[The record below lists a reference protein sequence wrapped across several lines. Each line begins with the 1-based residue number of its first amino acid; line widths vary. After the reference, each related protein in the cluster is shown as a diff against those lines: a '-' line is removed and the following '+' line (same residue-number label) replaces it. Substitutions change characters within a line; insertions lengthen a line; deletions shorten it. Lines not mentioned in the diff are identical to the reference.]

1 MSLDGATLQQTDDEP
16 TALDNNTDA
25 VSAQSDI
32 NYSLMTV
39 EQLKALC
46 KEKGIEGYS
55 SLNKTELIEV
65 LEGAN

>member
-1 MSLDGATLQQTDDEP
+1 MSLDGATNQQADGEQA
-16 TALDNNTDA
+16 ALDNNTDA
-25 VSAQSDI
+25 VSAQSDV
-32 NYSLMTV
+32 NYGLMTV

-46 KEKGIEGYS
+46 KEKSIEGYS